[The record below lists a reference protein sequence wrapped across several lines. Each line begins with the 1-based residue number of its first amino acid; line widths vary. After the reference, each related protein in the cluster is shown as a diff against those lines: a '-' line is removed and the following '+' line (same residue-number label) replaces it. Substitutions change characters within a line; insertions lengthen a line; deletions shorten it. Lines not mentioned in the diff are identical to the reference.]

1 MSSES
6 DVKTF
11 DPNAKI
17 ERLRDLDKLRAIAD
31 RELAGYLE
39 ILFHANTARPLR
51 PTRGQLVLPLEIRK
65 VG

>member
-1 MSSES
+1 MNG
-6 DVKTF
+6 KTAANAF

-17 ERLRDLDKLRAIAD
+17 ERLRDLDKLRAIED

-39 ILFHANTARPLR
+39 TLFHANTARPLR
-51 PTRGQLVLPLEIRK
+51 PTHGQLVLPLEVRK